1 MIPRSTSRPRFGSPL
16 PAWKCRLRGE
26 SGGTLVETALSMTL
40 LLSLIFGIIEVG
52 LMLYSYH
59 FISNAA
65 REGTRYAI
73 VRGSSWGTTC
83 GSYSSSGCTA
93 TTTQIQQYIRS
104 LGFPGIDPAKLSV
117 TPTSSLTVGGSSCSP
132 FTSCNA
138 ASNVVQVKVTYNFP
152 FSVPFVS
159 PRTLSMSS
167 TSQMV
172 ISQ

>member
-1 MIPRSTSRPRFGSPL
+1 MIPQSTSRPKFGSPL
-16 PAWKCRLRGE
+16 PAWKCHLRGE

-40 LLSLIFGIIEVG
+40 LLTLLFGIIEVG
-52 LMLYSYH
+52 LILYSYH

-73 VRGSSWGTTC
+73 VRGSSWGTAC
-83 GSYSSSGCTA
+83 GTYTSSGCTA
-93 TTTQIQQYIRS
+93 TTTQIQQYVLN

-117 TPTSSLTVGGSSCSP
+117 TPTSSLTTGGASCSP

-152 FSVPFVS
+152 FSVPFVPS
-159 PRTLSMSS
+159 RTISMSS

>member
-1 MIPRSTSRPRFGSPL
+1 MISQSTSRPRFGLSL
-16 PAWKCRLRGE
+16 PARKCRLRSE

-40 LLSLIFGIIEVG
+40 LLTLLFGIIEVG

-83 GSYSSSGCTA
+83 SAYTSSGCTA
-93 TTTQIQQYIRS
+93 TTTQIQQYVLN
-104 LGFPGIDPAKLSV
+104 LGFPGIDPNKLFV
-117 TPTSSLTVGGSSCSP
+117 TPTSSLTVGGSTCSS

-152 FSVPFVS
+152 FSVPFVPS
-159 PRTLSMSS
+159 QTISMSS